1 VTDKLDTIRL
11 VTIDLDDTVWP
22 CMPVINQAE
31 RVLHDWLS
39 TNAPTLAAEY
49 DIGLLR
55 EHRQQLMQEQPEISH
70 NLTLSRR
77 LSLESLLTSYGYDPA
92 LSYQAI
98 DVFRRERNRVT
109 PYDEVI
115 QSLDRLQN
123 AVMLI
128 SLTNGNAEVENTP
141 LKGLFHHSLSAADVG
156 AAKPDPALFHEAM
169 RLADVP
175 ATHTVHVGD
184 DPVADIEAARNVGI
198 SAIWVNRNAI
208 QWPQALREPEWS
220 IRDLDELTDL
230 IL

>member
-1 VTDKLDTIRL
+1 MIHKLDKVRL

-55 EHRQQLMQEQPEISH
+55 EHRQQLMHEQPEISH

-77 LSLESLLTSYGYDPA
+77 LSLESLLTTYGYDPA

-98 DVFRRERNRVT
+98 DVFRQERNRVT

-123 AVMLI
+123 EVTLI
-128 SLTNGNAEVENTP
+128 SVTNGNAEVENTP
-141 LKGLFHHSLSAADVG
+141 LKGLFHHSLTAADVG
-156 AAKPDPALFHEAM
+156 A
-169 RLADVP
+169 
-175 ATHTVHVGD
+175 
-184 DPVADIEAARNVGI
+184 N
-198 SAIWVNRNAI
+198 
-208 QWPQALREPEWS
+208 
-220 IRDLDELTDL
+220 LD
-230 IL
+230 